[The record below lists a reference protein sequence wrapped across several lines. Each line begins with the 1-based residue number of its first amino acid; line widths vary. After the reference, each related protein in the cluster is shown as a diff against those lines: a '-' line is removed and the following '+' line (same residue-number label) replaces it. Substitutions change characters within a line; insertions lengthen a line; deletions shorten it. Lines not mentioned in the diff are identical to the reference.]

1 MLPVLRT
8 FLESGVRKGTLE
20 VETGAAVQFLCQAAE
35 MTTTLQQF
43 RRRKRHVTELSR
55 SLLMPAATAI
65 LVINSGSSSVKFA
78 LFTAEAPLSR
88 LWSGAIERIGLAN
101 GRFHALDVN
110 GAPVLDETGD
120 IADHETALRL
130 LLDAVERHPSGARLA
145 AVGHRVVHGGPECDC
160 PVIVTAALESQL
172 RQLIPLAPLHQPHN
186 LAGIAAVRRARPA
199 LPQVA
204 CFDTAF
210 HHDLPRL
217 ATLTALPRAFHGQGI
232 RRYGFH
238 GLSYEYVVDALRH
251 DGVDV
256 AHERIVVAHLGNGAS
271 MSAVKGGRSVET
283 TMGFSTL
290 AGLPM
295 GTRCGDLDPGIIL
308 YLLTEKSMTAER
320 IHHLLYEE
328 SGLLGLS
335 GLSRNM
341 QDLLALPAEPA
352 AIEAIDFF
360 CYQAR
365 RHLAALTAALGGLDR
380 LVFTG
385 GIGANAPAVRAKVC
399 TGLEYLGIVFDDE
412 RNTNGARLISA
423 DASRVAIEAFPTDE
437 ELMIARHVQQVLAAQ
452 PAAQR
457 A

>member
-1 MLPVLRT
+1 M
-8 FLESGVRKGTLE
+8 S
-20 VETGAAVQFLCQAAE
+20 
-35 MTTTLQQF
+35 
-43 RRRKRHVTELSR
+43 
-55 SLLMPAATAI
+55 AATAI

-78 LFTAEAPLSR
+78 LFAAEDQLSSR
-88 LWSGAIERIGLAN
+88 LWSGTIERIGLTD
-101 GRFHALDVN
+101 GRFHAIDAKGVS
-110 GAPVLDETGD
+110 VLDEARD

-130 LLDAVERHPSGARLA
+130 LLDTVERHLSGARLA
-145 AVGHRVVHGGPECDC
+145 AVGHRVVHGGPGCDC
-160 PVIVTAALESQL
+160 QVIVTPELEKQL
-172 RQLIPLAPLHQPHN
+172 HQLIPLAPLHQPHN
-186 LAGIAAVRRARPA
+186 LAGIAAVRRARPG

-210 HHDLPRL
+210 HHSLPRL
-217 ATLTALPRAFHGQGI
+217 AKLTALSRRFYDQGI

-251 DGVDV
+251 NGVDV
-256 AHERIVVAHLGNGAS
+256 DRERIIIAHLGNGAS
-271 MSAVKGGRSVET
+271 MSAVKAGQSVET

-308 YLLTEKSMTAER
+308 YLLGERGMTIER
-320 IHHLLYEE
+320 IQRLLYEE

-341 QDLLALPAEPA
+341 EDLLGQPAEPA
-352 AIEAIDFF
+352 AIEAVEFF

-365 RHLAALTAALGGLDR
+365 RHLAALSAVLGGLDR

-385 GIGANAPAVRAKVC
+385 GIGANAPQVRAKIC
-399 TGLEYLGIVFDDE
+399 MGLEYLGVAIDSE
-412 RNTNGARLISA
+412 RNTSGGRLISA

-437 ELMIARHVQQVLAAQ
+437 ELMIARHVQQVLTTQ
-452 PAAQR
+452 PAEQR